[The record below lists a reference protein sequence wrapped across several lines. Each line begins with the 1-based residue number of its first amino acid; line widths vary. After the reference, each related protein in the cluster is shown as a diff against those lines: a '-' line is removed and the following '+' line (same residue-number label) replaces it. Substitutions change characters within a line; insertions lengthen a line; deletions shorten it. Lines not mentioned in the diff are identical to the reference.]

1 MSNDGSSI
9 EIIDRSHGD
18 IAGSIIYI
26 QSCFESTNFSNCPFS
41 DSGES
46 LTLPNMVSNS
56 AVATWLHFLQM
67 DQYLTEFLD
76 NGYDDLETAKKV
88 SVIVLV
94 LV

>member
-1 MSNDGSSI
+1 MLDLLSTSKAASKPWT
-9 EIIDRSHGD
+9 SL
-18 IAGSIIYI
+18 IA
-26 QSCFESTNFSNCPFS
+26 PFFV
-41 DSGES
+41 SGES

-88 SVIVLV
+88 SVIALV
-94 LV
+94 LVGPQFLILKELSW

>member
-1 MSNDGSSI
+1 MFY
-9 EIIDRSHGD
+9 
-18 IAGSIIYI
+18 AGSIVYI
-26 QSCFESTNFSNCPFS
+26 QSCFETTNFINCPFFFV
-41 DSGES
+41 SGES

-88 SVIVLV
+88 SVVASTSFNV
-94 LV
+94 TSVFESE

>member
-1 MSNDGSSI
+1 M
-9 EIIDRSHGD
+9 
-18 IAGSIIYI
+18 
-26 QSCFESTNFSNCPFS
+26 NFINCPFYV
-41 DSGES
+41 SGES

-88 SVIVLV
+88 SVIALV
-94 LV
+94 LVGPQFLILKELSW

>member
-1 MSNDGSSI
+1 MFY
-9 EIIDRSHGD
+9 
-18 IAGSIIYI
+18 AGSIVYI
-26 QSCFESTNFSNCPFS
+26 QSCFETTNFINCPFFV
-41 DSGES
+41 SGES

-88 SVIVLV
+88 SAIALV
-94 LV
+94 LVWPHFMSLKELSW

>member
-1 MSNDGSSI
+1 MRPRKFASEIYRPLHTSKVASKPQATLIAPSNV
-9 EIIDRSHGD
+9 
-18 IAGSIIYI
+18 
-26 QSCFESTNFSNCPFS
+26 
-41 DSGES
+41 SGES

-88 SVIVLV
+88 SVIALV

>member
-1 MSNDGSSI
+1 MLEFSKQCKANI
-9 EIIDRSHGD
+9 VLKARNFL
-18 IAGSIIYI
+18 IA
-26 QSCFESTNFSNCPFS
+26 PFFV
-41 DSGES
+41 SGES

-88 SVIVLV
+88 SVIALF
-94 LV
+94 